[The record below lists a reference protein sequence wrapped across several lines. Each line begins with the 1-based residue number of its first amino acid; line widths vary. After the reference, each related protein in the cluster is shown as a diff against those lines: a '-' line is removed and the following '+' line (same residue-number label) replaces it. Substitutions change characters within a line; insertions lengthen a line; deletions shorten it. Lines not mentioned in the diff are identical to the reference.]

1 MKGDSNTQ
9 PLHLNGILEKV
20 DSSIVN
26 FAIRINTA
34 RDSRDITNLMS
45 LLVEMWQL
53 WVASDKIARD
63 KSLTFPIRRRAA
75 VGCELLISF
84 RYQIVKGLDVVIE
97 GVIDE

>member
-1 MKGDSNTQ
+1 MKKDSNTQ
-9 PLHLNGILEKV
+9 LRCV
-20 DSSIVN
+20 DDFFAKLDHSIEN
-26 FAIRINTA
+26 FAIRTNTA
-34 RDSRDITNLMS
+34 RNSRDIASLMD

-63 KSLTFPIRRRAA
+63 RSFTFPIRRRAA

-97 GVIDE
+97 GVIHE